1 MLCCPSRQACEIE
14 DARLLRYGR
23 LKAMV
28 AIVLTTAYF
37 AMAWLGLASR
47 LAIWG

>member
-1 MLCCPSRQACEIE
+1 MLSFPSRQACEIE

-28 AIVLTTAYF
+28 ANVLAVAYF